1 MWEHILLNMGT
12 HMRTTIDV
20 SDALLEAARARA
32 RDRGITLRALFEEG
46 LRAVL
51 AEGDDAGAFVL
62 RDASVDGNGL
72 QAGFRDAGW
81 AEIRA
86 AAYEGRGE

>member
-1 MWEHILLNMGT
+1 MGT

-20 SDALLEAARARA
+20 SDALLEAARELADAR
-32 RDRGITLRALFEEG
+32 GTTLRAVFEEG

-51 AEGDDAGAFVL
+51 AADEEAADFTL
-62 RDASVDGNGL
+62 RDASVNGRGL
-72 QAGFRDAGW
+72 QVDFRGAGW
-81 AEIRA
+81 AEVRS